1 MLMPPL
7 LLPMLRLP
15 PLILVLLV
23 LGLLEQTLELLKLV
37 FVVGLTEV

>member
-7 LLPMLRLP
+7 LLSMLCLP

-23 LGLLEQTLELLKLV
+23 LGLPEQTLELLKVV

>member
-7 LLPMLRLP
+7 LLSMLRLP

-23 LGLLEQTLELLKLV
+23 LGLLEQTLELLNVV